1 MAGKKHIQKHEFSKL
16 DFYRKCKQ
24 LMKSKEDDMFE
35 TIKYEFEKQL
45 QIEKP
50 FAVFEM
56 DGHQRCISLSDMY
69 LTLENAVKALYG

>member
-1 MAGKKHIQKHEFSKL
+1 VAGKKHIQKHEFSKL

-45 QIEKP
+45 QTEKP
-50 FAVFEM
+50 FAVFAM
-56 DGHQRCISLSDMY
+56 NGHQRYISLSDMY
-69 LTLENAVKALYG
+69 STLENVIKVLYE

>member
-45 QIEKP
+45 QTEKP
-50 FAVFEM
+50 FSVFEM
-56 DGHQRCISLSDMY
+56 NGHQRYISLSDMY
-69 LTLENAVKALYG
+69 STLENVIKVLYE

>member
-1 MAGKKHIQKHEFSKL
+1 MAEKKRIQKHEFSKL

-45 QIEKP
+45 QTEKP

-56 DGHQRCISLSDMY
+56 DGHQRFISLSDMY
-69 LTLENAVKALYG
+69 LILEDAIKALYG

>member
-1 MAGKKHIQKHEFSKL
+1 MAEKKRIQKHEFSKL

-45 QIEKP
+45 QTEKP
-50 FAVFEM
+50 LAVFEM
-56 DGHQRCISLSDMY
+56 NGHQRCISLSDMY
-69 LTLENAVKALYG
+69 STLENVVKALYG